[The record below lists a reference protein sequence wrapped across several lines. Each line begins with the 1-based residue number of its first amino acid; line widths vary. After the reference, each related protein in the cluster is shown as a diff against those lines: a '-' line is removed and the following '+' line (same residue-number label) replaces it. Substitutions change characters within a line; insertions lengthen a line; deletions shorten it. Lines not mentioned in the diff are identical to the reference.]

1 MENGPLFS
9 TIKLWLIGAGTALV
23 AGLLAIIKYKSNKL
37 DTAEEIMEAQKAEL
51 RTVHAEQEVSEQIR
65 EEHRVEEEEIE
76 RKYRIQRKAIQ
87 ELDDKPLADDLLKLL
102 NEHNNKK

>member
-1 MENGPLFS
+1 MLS
-9 TIKLWLIGAGTALV
+9 TIKLWIVGV
-23 AGLLAIIKYKSNKL
+23 ASAAFAALLALLRYKSKKL
-37 DTAEEIMEAQKAEL
+37 DTAEEIIKHQEQEIKV
-51 RTVHAEQEVSEQIR
+51 VHAEQEVSEQIR

-76 RKYRIQRKAIQ
+76 RKYRVQRKAIQ

>member
-1 MENGPLFS
+1 MFS
-9 TIKLWLIGAGTALV
+9 TIKLWLVGAGTALV
-23 AGLLAIIKYKSNKL
+23 AGLLAIIRHNSKKL
-37 DTAEEIMEAQKAEL
+37 DTAEEIIKHQEQEIKV
-51 RTVHAEQEVSEQIR
+51 VHAEQEVSEQIR
-65 EEHRVEEEEIE
+65 EEHRAEEEEIE